1 MISGKSIV
9 MAGVV
14 AAMALAAGPS
24 AIASGGDAPALADT
38 AQPRMLSAAE
48 LEAYRTGRANTIP
61 DNCWVETSPFTNQCI
76 GVVCIEEGFW
86 VLYECSEFGL

>member
-1 MISGKSIV
+1 M

-14 AAMALAAGPS
+14 AALALVAGPS
-24 AIASGGDAPALADT
+24 AIASGGDALASAD
-38 AQPRMLSAAE
+38 APQPRMLSAAE
-48 LEAYRTGRANTIP
+48 LQAYRTGRANTVP

-86 VLYECSEFGL
+86 VLYECGEFGL